1 MSHGFKINFSLLSSR
16 EGTLTSKAQTLNNN
30 FSNIYYP
37 LTSEVDSSN
46 IVIIGGGLA
55 GLTTA
60 ALLARSGKAV
70 TLFEQSS
77 NEIGGRA
84 RTSEF
89 EGFYFNQGP
98 HALYLSDLGAA
109 VLKEIGVTYKGHV
122 AAGKGST
129 YLIKDGKKHQAPG
142 DYSSISSFKS
152 EGSSDEIERNRFFES
167 LAKIDFSQLENVT
180 VQEWLDKNVNDK
192 NLADI
197 IKTLL
202 RLNTYANDP
211 DIQSVGSAL
220 RQLYLASLG
229 GTMYLDGG
237 WQTLVDGL
245 LNAAKQHKARI
256 VMGKKATRVENRIE
270 GSSSSEWLV
279 TLSDKTQVSAK
290 IVVIAAGPKDA
301 YNLFHDNE
309 RPEVLSKAAKEAK
322 PIRMACLDVALSSL
336 PDKDAL
342 FALGVDRPLY
352 FSVHSV
358 YAKLAPEGGALIH
371 VAKFLGTSIEPKP
384 KEDQQ
389 ELEGMLDLLQPGWRD
404 VLVKRRPLPN
414 MVVSNA
420 LVTAAAGG
428 LAGRPDVKI
437 ADNLYIV
444 GDWVGKEGLFS
455 TPSFAS
461 AKRTAQLI
469 LS

>member
-1 MSHGFKINFSLLSSR
+1 MSTEI
-16 EGTLTSKAQTLNNN
+16 
-30 FSNIYYP
+30 
-37 LTSEVDSSN
+37 DSSDV
-46 IVIIGGGLA
+46 VIIGGGVA

-60 ALLARSGKAV
+60 ALLARSGRAV

-77 NEIGGRA
+77 HEIGGRA
-84 RTSEF
+84 RTSIF

-109 VLKEIGVTYKGHV
+109 VLKEIGVTYSGQV
-122 AAGKGST
+122 AAGKGTT
-129 YLIKDGKKHQAPG
+129 YLIIDGKKHIAPG
-142 DYSSISSFKS
+142 DYSSISTSKS
-152 EGSSDEIERNRFFES
+152 DGNSDEIERKQFFES

-180 VQEWLDKNVNDK
+180 IQEWLDKNVHDK
-192 NLADI
+192 DLAEI
-197 IKTLL
+197 IKSLL

-211 DIQSVGSAL
+211 DIQSVGPAL
-220 RQLYLASLG
+220 HQLYLASLG
-229 GTMYLDGG
+229 GTMYVDRG

-245 LNAAKQHKARI
+245 LNVAKEHKARI
-256 VMGKKATRVENRIE
+256 VMGKKATRIE
-270 GSSSSEWLV
+270 RRTTEDSSSSSEWLV
-279 TLSDKTQVSAK
+279 TLSDRTQVSAK

-301 YNLFHDNE
+301 YSFFHDNE

-322 PIRMACLDVALSSL
+322 SVRMACLDIALSSL

-352 FSVHSV
+352 FSVHSS
-358 YAKLAPEGGALIH
+358 YAKLAPEGGVLIH

-389 ELEGMLDLLQPGWRD
+389 ELEEFLDLLQPGWRE

-437 ADNLYIV
+437 TDNLYIV

-461 AKRTAQLI
+461 AKRAAQLI
-469 LS
+469 LNE